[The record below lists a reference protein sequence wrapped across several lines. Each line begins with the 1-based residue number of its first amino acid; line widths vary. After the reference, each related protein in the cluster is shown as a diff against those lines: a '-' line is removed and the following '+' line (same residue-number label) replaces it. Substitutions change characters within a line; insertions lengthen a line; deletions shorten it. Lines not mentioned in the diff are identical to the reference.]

1 LFLFS
6 FHLFCFPLAFGIATC
21 GDKPWQAFA
30 MAREAVQ
37 ISISWPELSPLMEEE
52 ENGREKAFI
61 RHGRV

>member
-1 LFLFS
+1 
-6 FHLFCFPLAFGIATC
+6 LAFGIATC
-21 GDKPWQAFA
+21 GDKLWQAFA